1 MKLVMSRDI
10 NPRKVILGG
19 IVGGILG
26 CVFVIMAIQ
35 SNMQTMSSS
44 AASAQSGF
52 SEILTIFGLL
62 AGGFLAGYIS
72 AKNEKETWGTA
83 ISASVISGI
92 LVATFLVGT
101 TLFTNESALATIIQS
116 VDDISGYILYLGV
129 FSVILTVVS
138 TVGGIAFALVAGS
151 KKSLIAKTIK
161 ETVKKYKANLVIPIF
176 IFLSL
181 SLLSQAIPLF
191 VDQGQNE
198 YVIYSIYGI
207 SIIASIAFL
216 ALAYNVSIN
225 SAKKSSNISQAFRES
240 TNNIG
245 KIFSGVLLLWVVAPM
260 ALSIGISL
268 LGIKILENTTSLG
281 LFIGFLFGLAV
292 LVALYF
298 FLASFTPQAIRSEGS
313 LVKGTRQGFS
323 FVKKNFF
330 MVVSMY
336 ALLATMTIA
345 IAVILVAALSLLG
358 EGGVLGEVIWAGT
371 LMLMLT
377 FSIES
382 QTLLYFNLTK
392 GGFK

>member
-1 MKLVMSRDI
+1 MSRDI